1 MNRLMATALIL
12 VACMVCGNAL
22 WAAQP
27 TPNDIRHHVEQ
38 LCDHGRF
45 ADATHVG
52 MKALLDARC
61 RFGSSSNVTA
71 DYMTVVSEVAR
82 RRGKLHLAQKL
93 YERALAIQAST
104 PITETPETD
113 LISEPNRLA
122 ALKQKCQALCGSGDF
137 SGAVHASMTELL
149 RVRAEY
155 GNWHPYAAQYT
166 AVVGDV
172 SQLRGKP
179 YLASILYHRA
189 FTMLQ
194 GGIGTT
200 VSQRIDSTD
209 SPKLDRLD

>member
-1 MNRLMATALIL
+1 MSRLIPTALIL
-12 VACMVCGNAL
+12 VVCMVFSSAL

-27 TPNDIRHHVEQ
+27 TPNDIRRQVEQ
-38 LCDHGRF
+38 LCDQGRF

-52 MKALLDARC
+52 MKALLDARG
-61 RFGSSSNVTA
+61 RFGASSNVTA

-82 RRGKLHLAQKL
+82 RRGKFHLAQKL
-93 YERALAIQAST
+93 YEKALAIQASA
-104 PITETPETD
+104 PIAERAEAD
-113 LISEPNRLA
+113 LILEPNRLA
-122 ALKQKCQALCGSGDF
+122 ALKQRCGALCASGDF
-137 SGAVHASMTELL
+137 SGAVHASMSELL

-155 GNWHPYAAQYT
+155 GSGHPFVAQYT

-200 VSQRIDSTD
+200 VSQKTD
-209 SPKLDRLD
+209 SRDDPKLGRLE

>member
-1 MNRLMATALIL
+1 MNRLIASALIL
-12 VACMVCGNAL
+12 VACMIFSTAL

-27 TPNDIRHHVEQ
+27 TPNDVRRQVEQ
-38 LCDHGRF
+38 LCDQGRF

-52 MKALLDARC
+52 MKALLDARV
-61 RFGSSSNVTA
+61 RFGPSSNVTA
-71 DYMTVVSEVAR
+71 EFMTVVSEVAR
-82 RRGKLHLAQKL
+82 RRGNLHLAQKL

-104 PITETPETD
+104 PIAEHSETD
-113 LISEPNRLA
+113 MISEPNLLA
-122 ALKQKCQALCGSGDF
+122 ALKQKCQALCASGDF

-166 AVVGDV
+166 AAVGDV
-172 SQLRGKP
+172 SQLRDKP

-194 GGIGTT
+194 RGVGTT
-200 VSQRIDSTD
+200 VSQNMDSRDET
-209 SPKLDRLD
+209 KLGRLE